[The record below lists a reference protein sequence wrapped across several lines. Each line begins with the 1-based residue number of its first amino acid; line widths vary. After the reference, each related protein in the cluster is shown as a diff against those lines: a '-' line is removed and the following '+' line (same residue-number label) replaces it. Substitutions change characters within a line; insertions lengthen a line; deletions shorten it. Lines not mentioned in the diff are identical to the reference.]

1 MNLHSLNIVPSYD
14 PKRPYNCRVSV
25 VTSGSATVEVKLT
38 HEQAAKI
45 VDMVADLMAD
55 AVREA
60 ANMMADEIRGSITA
74 RAEAA
79 LALAAPE
86 DAVAA

>member
-1 MNLHSLNIVPSYD
+1 MNLHSLNITPSYD

-60 ANMMADEIRGSITA
+60 ANLMADEIRGSIAA